1 MDTILDRS
9 KRINA
14 LDLLGLQVVA
24 SVVGRERVR
33 GHLGGHDRTIL
44 WLNADGGS
52 LGVPKIGSMVSRTDV
67 VYLLDFL
74 GVVSPVG
81 LTVDGLSGHVALAH
95 LHELLGSAGSAWLW
109 WPGVALLPEAVR
121 VGRAVVHL
129 LAFVDEGRG
138 VILSSTDGDG
148 LLPGVSLEGLP
159 IRGGEVAAVSV
170 TVAGEPFV
178 GVRLGLDWL
187 GSAIALKIPLLELIY
202 LKSTYA
208 NWEEDIVVLRAL
220 LGVLAVLLE
229 SGTTPWSDWDTA
241 FLLHSHEV
249 ADGLVLVLRAHF
261 LLTWAIHVQNL

>member
-33 GHLGGHDRTIL
+33 GHLGGHDRTVL
-44 WLNADGGS
+44 WLNADGGA
-52 LGVPKIGSMVSRTDV
+52 LGVPKIEINIVSRIEI

-109 WPGVALLPEAVR
+109 GPGVALLPEAVR

-129 LAFVDEGRG
+129 LALVDEGRG

-159 IRGGEVAAVSV
+159 VRGGEVGAASSRCA
-170 TVAGEPFV
+170 VAGEPLV
-178 GVRLGLDWL
+178 GVRLRLDWL
-187 GSAIALKIPLLELIY
+187 GSAIALKYPLLELIKINEY
-202 LKSTYA
+202 L
-208 NWEEDIVVLRAL
+208 RQ
-220 LGVLAVLLE
+220 LG
-229 SGTTPWSDWDTA
+229 GRHRRTPCTSWRPCSAPRKWNHPMERLGHRLPSS
-241 FLLHSHEV
+241 FP
-249 ADGLVLVLRAHF
+249 
-261 LLTWAIHVQNL
+261 